1 MPMHARF
8 TLLPAL
14 ALLLPLP
21 AFARSPTASPA
32 EASVAV
38 FKKFLLVVMV
48 SVFNANIRKKIMSYE
63 L

>member
-38 FKKFLLVVMV
+38 FKKFLLVVIIFIF
-48 SVFNANIRKKIMSYE
+48 SANIHKIIMNYE